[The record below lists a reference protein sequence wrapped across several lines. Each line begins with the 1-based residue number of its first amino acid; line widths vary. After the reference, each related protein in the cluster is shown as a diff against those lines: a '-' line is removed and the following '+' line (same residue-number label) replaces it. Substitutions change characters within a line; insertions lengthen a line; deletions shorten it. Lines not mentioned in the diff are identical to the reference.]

1 MKGRLVIDLASLPED
16 GREYAGELPAEIFD
30 LPPGDAVPMGG
41 LEYDLYVKRF
51 ESELLLTGRL
61 SAPFEFTCVRTLHP
75 FVQTIHL
82 ESAAISLEIGP
93 AAEMDVSDA
102 LREEV
107 LLQFPAHPRCDDADE
122 PQECEIDSRYLSV
135 DKPASDGLTTPPRD
149 GGDDRWSALDRLN
162 HLTDQP

>member
-1 MKGRLVIDLASLPED
+1 MNRRLVIDLANLPED
-16 GREYAGELPAEIFD
+16 GRSYSGELPAEVFD
-30 LPPGDAVPMGG
+30 LPPGDAVPVGA
-41 LEYDLYVKRF
+41 LDYDLFVTRF
-51 ESELLLTGRL
+51 ESELLLSGRL

-75 FVQTIHL
+75 YVQTIVL
-82 ESAAISLEIGP
+82 ENAAIALEIGHQ
-93 AAEMDVSDA
+93 AEMDVTEA

-107 LLQFPAHPRCDDADE
+107 LLQFPADPRCEDADE

-149 GGDDRWSALDRLN
+149 GGDDRWSALDRLS